1 MVMQAGLGLR
11 REEIISYIRS
21 VVPIIIQLRKIGGW
35 RGVTEVYFNKMPN
48 GKLEQI
54 LNRL

>member
-35 RGVTEVYFNKMPN
+35 RGVTEIYFNKMPEW
-48 GKLEQI
+48 KAKSKS
-54 LNRL
+54 